1 MEEELEQLVAFIRE
15 TEPEYLLMAL
25 WWVQNSG
32 LRHLIDS
39 GEPDD
44 KALEQIDDRVSC
56 EYPALFEYAVTHARS

>member
-15 TEPEYLLMAL
+15 TEPEYLLVAL
-25 WWVQNSG
+25 WWVHYSG
-32 LRHLIDS
+32 VRRLIDH

-44 KALEQIDDRVSC
+44 EALEQIDDRVSS